1 MTPADIERL
10 RAEALRESE
19 SIERPLAAARLEV
32 RE

>member
-19 SIERPLAAARLEV
+19 SIERPLAATRMEV